1 MIEVLPS
8 FKKRARSVLVIFFLL
23 LFLGAFYTIFWLL
36 IKSPSAE
43 TVFWETLD
51 NNLNSQS
58 IVLETKIDVDLGEAG
73 KRDISDSR
81 TSLSF
86 AYETGSS
93 LNRRFA
99 IYDEDI
105 AQIYVNPL
113 QLETYQLIGVENLPG
128 QEWNEQEVFA
138 FGNTIYA
145 RHNIYTQPDQPGWN
159 NAYDEYFIEL
169 PLGETWSK
177 REVEQG
183 LPAAFQHFLMTSM
196 ANGGIFLYGKIEP
209 AARARIVT
217 EFKDA
222 YEVDFEEVKTFD
234 RDGRL
239 IYEYEVRLN
248 YPKFAVAFFDYFNAN
263 IVDEEQKINITE
275 EEIRA
280 AFSNP
285 NQPNSEITYTVLID
299 ARSRQLLE
307 VRHPLKFYFRI
318 YYDAISPQDFY
329 VIPYLSPLIRDL
341 VSNTDLK
348 IGVTTKVLS
357 QNQRLFLEPPPA
369 YIDSSIE
376 NQEFE

>member
-23 LFLGAFYTIFWLL
+23 LFLGVFYTIFWLL

-58 IVLETKIDVDLGEAG
+58 IVLETKIDVDLGEVG
-73 KRDISDSR
+73 KRNILDSR

-93 LNRRFA
+93 LNRKFA
-99 IYDEDI
+99 IYDADI

-113 QLETYQLIGVENLPG
+113 QLETYQLIGVKDLPE
-128 QEWNEQEVFA
+128 QEWSKQEVFA
-138 FGNTIYA
+138 FGDTVYA
-145 RHNIYTQPDQPGWN
+145 RHNIYTQPDQPDWN
-159 NAYDEYFIEL
+159 NAYDEAFIEL
-169 PLGETWSK
+169 PLGETWRK
-177 REVEQG
+177 MEIKQG
-183 LPAAFQHFLMTSM
+183 LQSFQHFLMTSM

-209 AARARIVT
+209 EARARIVT

-222 YEVDFEEVKTFD
+222 YKVDFEKVKTFD

-239 IYEYEVRLN
+239 IYEYEVKLD
-248 YPKFAVAFFDYFNAN
+248 YPEFGIAFFDYYDAN
-263 IVDEEQKINITE
+263 IAEEGQKVNVTE
-275 EEIRA
+275 EEIRE

-285 NQPNSEITYTVLID
+285 NHPNLQITYTVLID
-299 ARSRQLLE
+299 ARAQQLLE
-307 VRHPLKFYFRI
+307 VRHPFKFDFGFN
-318 YYDAISPQDFY
+318 YDAISPQDLY

-341 VSNTDLK
+341 VPNTKLK

-357 QNQRLFLEPPPA
+357 QNQRLFLEPPAA
-369 YIDSSIE
+369 YIGSSVE